1 MAAQKISSL
10 RAAALLT
17 STATNRFDWEDSK
30 KSLLQELEK
39 ELRKGGDR
47 QRIYQQVIKGLLL
60 EGLDDSNV
68 DKVLSENNIRQH
80 AALLSARI
88 QKLYCWLKWALIPG
102 VLVSLGVGILVGV
115 GLIALL

>member
-1 MAAQKISSL
+1 MAVQKFSSL

-47 QRIYQQVIKGLLL
+47 QRIYQDVIKGLLL
-60 EGLDDSNV
+60 EGLEDSNV
-68 DKVLSENNIRQH
+68 DKVVSDFYISQH
-80 AALLSARI
+80 AASVRE
-88 QKLYCWLKWALIPG
+88 KLERRYSWLKWALIPG
-102 VLVSLGVGILVGV
+102 VLLSLSVGVLVGV
-115 GLIALL
+115 GLAALL